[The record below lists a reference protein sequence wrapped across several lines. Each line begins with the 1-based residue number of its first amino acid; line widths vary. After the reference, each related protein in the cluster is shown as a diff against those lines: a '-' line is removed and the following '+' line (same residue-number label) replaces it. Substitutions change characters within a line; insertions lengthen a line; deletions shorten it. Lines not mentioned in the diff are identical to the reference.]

1 MPYLKYIYLK
11 INLRVFLAGS
21 TVDMITCKSE
31 SDNNADW
38 AFFHIMIVELIKSA
52 YNNPSKF
59 TVSKM
64 LESVLRRDTFDSQL
78 REKFQ
83 SLRPISTREI

>member
-1 MPYLKYIYLK
+1 MPSLKYIYLK
-11 INLRVFLAGS
+11 LNLRVFLAGS

-31 SDNNADW
+31 SDNNDDW
-38 AFFHIMIVELIKSA
+38 AVVELIKSA

-59 TVSKM
+59 TFWKM
-64 LESVLRRDTFDSQL
+64 LESVLRRDMLDSQL

-83 SLRPISTREI
+83 SLRPISTREY